1 MVETQLAAAI
11 VAFGVQQVQQ
21 YQALGQNFSPVRPAV
36 ARPAAASAVSV
47 AS

>member
-36 ARPAAASAVSV
+36 ARSIGGGAVSV